1 MSSILTNNSAM
12 VALQTLKSI
21 NTNLEKT
28 QAEIATGKSIG
39 SSKDSSAIWAIS
51 KVMEADVKGFTAI
64 SESLSLGEST
74 VAVARKAS
82 ETVTS
87 LLTEI
92 KGKVVAAQQDNVDR
106 SKIQTEI
113 TALSDQINSVV
124 DAAQF
129 NGLNLLDGSVTG
141 TNANSQIGV
150 NVLASLN
157 RASNGSVSSTQIGV
171 DAQNLSRT
179 GGTTLGAAAVAVGVD
194 TGTAGVIDQFNG
206 AGTTDEIQLNTF
218 QFLDASGGATNGTA
232 LRSTTA
238 GLDSSLTT
246 GLMVGDQVNL
256 TVGNVTGQYVIQE
269 GDTDASIASGLKNGL
284 NSEGLNSDDFTLD
297 ISTDGVLKISNNTNS
312 DVAYSVSAT
321 RGSGGLSGLSSLS
334 VVTSNDASNAL
345 TNIESMNQTAVD
357 ASASFGSAL
366 ARIEIQADFVS
377 DLSDA
382 LKSGIGSLVDADMEE
397 ASARLQALQVQQQLG
412 IQALSIANQAPQS
425 VLSLFR

>member
-28 QAEIATGKSIG
+28 QAEIATGKSIR

-51 KVMEADVKGFTAI
+51 KVMEADVKGFKAI

-157 RASNGSVSSTQIGV
+157 RDSNGSVSSTQIGV

-206 AGTTDEIQLNTF
+206 AGTTDEIELDTF

-238 GLDSSLTT
+238 GLDSTLTT

-334 VVTSNDASNAL
+334 VLTSNDASNAL
-345 TNIESMNQTAVD
+345 TNIESMIQTAVD
-357 ASASFGSAL
+357 ASASFGSAQ

>member
-28 QAEIATGKSIG
+28 QAEISTGKSVA
-39 SSKDSSAIWAIS
+39 SAKDSSAIWAIS

-74 VAVARKAS
+74 VAVARKGA

-106 SKIQTEI
+106 TKIQTEI
-113 TALSDQINSVV
+113 TALTDQITSVV
-124 DAAQF
+124 EAAQF
-129 NGLNLLDGSVTG
+129 NGLNLLDGSVTS
-141 TNANSQIGV
+141 TNTNGQTGV
-150 NVLASLN
+150 NILASLN
-157 RASNGSVSSTQIGV
+157 RDSSGSVTTTSIGV
-171 DAQNLSRT
+171 DAQNLSGT
-179 GGTTLGAAAVAVGVD
+179 GGTSLGTNAIDVTTDAG
-194 TGTAGVIDQFNG
+194 TGGVIDAFDSGSAND
-206 AGTTDEIQLNTF
+206 TIKLDSF
-218 QFLDASGGATNGTA
+218 SFLDASGGRAGATA
-232 LRSTTA
+232 LRATTP
-238 GLDSSLTT
+238 GLDSSVAG
-246 GLMVGDQVNL
+246 GLMTGDQVSL

-269 GDTDASIASGLKNGL
+269 GDTAASIASGIKNDLSNAGL
-284 NSEGLNSDDFTLD
+284 SSSDFTLD
-297 ISTDGVLKISNNTNS
+297 ISTDGELEISNNTNA
-312 DVAYSVSAT
+312 DVAFSVGGT
-321 RGSGGLSGLSSLS
+321 RGSGGLSALSSMS
-334 VVTSNDASNAL
+334 VLTSSDAATAL
-345 TNIESMNQTAVD
+345 TNIESMIQTAVD
-357 ASASFGSAL
+357 ASASFGSAQ
-366 ARIEIQADFVS
+366 ARIEIQSDFVS
-377 DLSDA
+377 ELSGA

>member
-157 RASNGSVSSTQIGV
+157 RDSNGSVSSTQIGV

-206 AGTTDEIQLNTF
+206 AGTTDEIELDTF

-238 GLDSSLTT
+238 GLDSTLTT

-334 VVTSNDASNAL
+334 VLTSNDASNAL
-345 TNIESMNQTAVD
+345 TNIESMIQTAVD
-357 ASASFGSAL
+357 ASASFGSAQ

>member
-28 QAEIATGKSIG
+28 QAEIATGKSIR

-157 RASNGSVSSTQIGV
+157 RDSNGSVSSTQIGV

-206 AGTTDEIQLNTF
+206 AGTTDEIELDTF

-238 GLDSSLTT
+238 GLDSTLTT

-334 VVTSNDASNAL
+334 VLTSNDASNAL
-345 TNIESMNQTAVD
+345 TNIESMIQTAVD
-357 ASASFGSAL
+357 ASASFGSAQ

>member
-28 QAEIATGKSIG
+28 QAEISTGKSVA
-39 SSKDSSAIWAIS
+39 SAKDSSAIWAIS

-74 VAVARKAS
+74 VAVARKGA

-106 SKIQTEI
+106 TKIQTEI
-113 TALSDQINSVV
+113 TALTDQISSVV
-124 DAAQF
+124 EAAQF
-129 NGLNLLDGSVTG
+129 NGLNLLDGSVTS
-141 TNANSQIGV
+141 TNTNGQTGV
-150 NVLASLN
+150 NILASLN
-157 RASNGSVSSTQIGV
+157 RDSSGSVTTTSIGV

-179 GGTTLGAAAVAVGVD
+179 GGTSLGTNAIDVTTD
-194 TGTAGVIDQFNG
+194 SGTSGVIDAFDSGSAND
-206 AGTTDEIQLNTF
+206 TIKLDSF
-218 QFLDASGGATNGTA
+218 SFLDASGGSTGATA
-232 LRSTTA
+232 LRATTP
-238 GLDSSLTT
+238 GLDSSVAG
-246 GLMVGDQVNL
+246 GLMTGDQVSL

-269 GDTDASIASGLKNGL
+269 GDTAASVASGLKNDLSNAGL
-284 NSEGLNSDDFTLD
+284 SSSDFTLD
-297 ISTDGVLKISNNTNS
+297 ISTDGELEISNNTNA
-312 DVAYSVSAT
+312 DVAFSVGGT
-321 RGSGGLSGLSSLS
+321 RGSGGLSALSSMS
-334 VVTSNDASNAL
+334 VLTSSDAATAL
-345 TNIESMNQTAVD
+345 TNIETMIQTAVD
-357 ASASFGSAL
+357 ASASFGSAQ
-366 ARIEIQADFVS
+366 ARIEIQSDFVS
-377 DLSDA
+377 ELSGA